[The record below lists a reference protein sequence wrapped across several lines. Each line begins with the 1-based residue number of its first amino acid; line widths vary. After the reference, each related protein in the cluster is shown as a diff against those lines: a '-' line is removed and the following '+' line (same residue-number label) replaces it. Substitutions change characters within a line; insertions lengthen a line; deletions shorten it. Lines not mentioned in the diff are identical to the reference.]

1 MKVFWKYFLIVIL
14 LLIGLCAL
22 SILYLFFVPG
32 SSLFGITYIS
42 YSDNFNSEAYDATNI
57 TTIRVNS
64 RAYDVSILP
73 ASSEEISLRV
83 YANSL
88 GFVLNRNSDVNIDEK
103 IEGDELIFD
112 IDEPYGAAVIN
123 DSRIQLRIPTSKA
136 FNIILN
142 NTSSLTT
149 INNEN
154 LQLNNLIYETDRG
167 NLSFSRGTLLGY
179 IDASIGRA
187 DFVIGKN
194 AVINN
199 NNVYL
204 SATSG
209 YFEALSTTLGDVI
222 VESNKNAVIRINSCN
237 NFDEDQAEAGGR
249 IQIDTVAQVNI
260 TAADTNVYI
269 NNLTDGGTIRLTK
282 SGRIEIT
289 NVLAETD
296 LFTNTGNITI
306 TESKGPISL
315 TSEDGNIQVTSAY
328 LRVQTNTDYGDVD
341 ITFSEEAESY
351 NDNPNSRMLMAT
363 TNNGKISATGVENIY
378 ITIQDNGRA
387 EISMQDVYGENV
399 IDGKR
404 GSISMIINRYS
415 EYRLHTK
422 TDSGDVSVNL
432 MQIAGTGTGGYTDKE
447 RTEYVN
453 CTITSFNATLEVSTT
468 TGSLY
473 IRDEELIEY

>member
-142 NTSSLTT
+142 NNSSLTT

-167 NLSFSRGTLLGY
+167 NLSFTRGTLLGY

-199 NNVYL
+199 NNIYL
-204 SATSG
+204 P
-209 YFEALSTTLGDVI
+209 LVDTL
-222 VESNKNAVIRINSCN
+222 KH
-237 NFDEDQAEAGGR
+237 
-249 IQIDTVAQVNI
+249 
-260 TAADTNVYI
+260 
-269 NNLTDGGTIRLTK
+269 
-282 SGRIEIT
+282 
-289 NVLAETD
+289 
-296 LFTNTGNITI
+296 
-306 TESKGPISL
+306 
-315 TSEDGNIQVTSAY
+315 Y
-328 LRVQTNTDYGDVD
+328 L
-341 ITFSEEAESY
+341 
-351 NDNPNSRMLMAT
+351 
-363 TNNGKISATGVENIY
+363 
-378 ITIQDNGRA
+378 
-387 EISMQDVYGENV
+387 
-399 IDGKR
+399 
-404 GSISMIINRYS
+404 
-415 EYRLHTK
+415 LHLGM
-422 TDSGDVSVNL
+422 S
-432 MQIAGTGTGGYTDKE
+432 
-447 RTEYVN
+447 
-453 CTITSFNATLEVSTT
+453 
-468 TGSLY
+468 
-473 IRDEELIEY
+473 